1 MSTAPGSDRAVSA
14 RTYARAMLETIFF
27 TILVYLFLSRNK
39 KPRRPRT
46 LDGELK
52 QLIQECNNTT
62 AISSEIKCFLLDV
75 IGDASN
81 HSEDFSD
88 VRLTQSERILDC
100 AGPAAFYWMT
110 EIAAQLSILAAAQI
124 NGARTNVND
133 ELGEKATPE
142 AVVDVVVKIG

>member
-1 MSTAPGSDRAVSA
+1 MAV
-14 RTYARAMLETIFF
+14 RGNTYPEAMFETLIL
-27 TILVYLFLSRNK
+27 TILIYLFLSRNK
-39 KPRRPRT
+39 KPRKPRT

-52 QLIQECNNTT
+52 QLIQESSNTT

-81 HSEDFSD
+81 QSQDFSD
-88 VRLTQSERILDC
+88 VRLAQAERILDR

-110 EIAAQLSILAAAQI
+110 EISAQLSILAAAQI
-124 NGARTNVND
+124 NGLDTNVNV
-133 ELGEKATPE
+133 EIGASATPE

>member
-1 MSTAPGSDRAVSA
+1 MF
-14 RTYARAMLETIFF
+14 ETLIL
-27 TILVYLFLSRNK
+27 TILIYLFLSRKK

-52 QLIQECNNTT
+52 QLLQESSDTT

-75 IGDASN
+75 ISDASRN
-81 HSEDFSD
+81 SETFSD
-88 VRLTQSERILDC
+88 DRLHQAERILDR

-110 EIAAQLSILAAAQI
+110 EIAAQLSILTAAQI

-133 ELGEKATPE
+133 ELGDNATPE
-142 AVVDVVVKIG
+142 AVVNVVVKIS

>member
-1 MSTAPGSDRAVSA
+1 MF
-14 RTYARAMLETIFF
+14 ETLIL
-27 TILVYLFLSRNK
+27 TILIYLFLSRNK
-39 KPRRPRT
+39 KPRKPRT

-52 QLIQECNNTT
+52 QLIQESSNTT

-81 HSEDFSD
+81 QSQDFSD
-88 VRLTQSERILDC
+88 VRLAQAERILDR

-110 EIAAQLSILAAAQI
+110 EISAQLSILAAAQI
-124 NGARTNVND
+124 NGLDTNVNI
-133 ELGEKATPE
+133 ELGESATPE